1 MLILAGPL
9 CLFIIPLLFQKWR
22 AWRLDEW
29 VHKQLHVADFR
40 YAGNIS
46 LEERLRLRA
55 IENRRLRAAFGIDN
69 SLTTTSPSDH
79 WAFLRRVSWLLKRE
93 DRSWEQLYRTAED
106 FLGAEIK
113 AAVKEGRYGLRLAE
127 SVRCMVLAVVLF
139 DSFGIE
145 PASIPRAHLVTITRE
160 INEQWLRSK
169 RDPVGVAPSLL
180 LYSTIESL
188 NVMSPFPNTE
198 SVVLSAPE
206 VLNLLMPQYETLW
219 RVVLLTFV
227 TAYHHQPDAYP
238 DAVQRTAD
246 VPACLG
252 HPAREKEALK
262 LAKEGLRL
270 YPSNKHLYRAAPS
283 CLANPEGGST
293 NRRGP
298 ARAADI
304 SALHRHPSI
313 WGAGGGGGA
322 LAFRPA
328 RFDDGALTDLQRRA
342 YAPFSRPPHRC
353 PAAGTSSTAA
363 AEAGSSFGERMI
375 VVLVVALGRALGRD
389 KGTVVLGEEKGGE
402 GGVGDPSLFV
412 GREPLPT
419 GRDEME
425 GWVWVW
431 Y

>member
-29 VHKQLHVADFR
+29 VHEQLRVADFR
-40 YAGNIS
+40 YAGNIR

-55 IENRRLRAAFGIDN
+55 TENRRLRAAFGIDN

-79 WAFLRRVSWLLKRE
+79 RAFLKRASWLLKRG

-106 FLGAEIK
+106 FLGAEVR
-113 AAVKEGRYGLRLAE
+113 AAVKEGRYGLHLAE

-139 DSFGIE
+139 DNFGIE

-169 RDPVGVAPSLL
+169 RDPVGVAPSSL

-188 NVMSPFPNTE
+188 NVMSPFANTE

-206 VLNLLMPQYETLW
+206 VLSLLMPQYETLW

-252 HPAREKEALK
+252 HPAKEKEALK

-283 CLANPEGGST
+283 CLANPEGST

-313 WGAGGGGGA
+313 WGGGAGGGGGA

-353 PAAGTSSTAA
+353 PAAGSSSSSSSTAA
-363 AEAGSSFGERMI
+363 EAGKNSFGERMI

-389 KGTVVLGEEKGGE
+389 KGRVVLGEEKGGE
-402 GGVGDPSLFV
+402 GG
-412 GREPLPT
+412 PLPT